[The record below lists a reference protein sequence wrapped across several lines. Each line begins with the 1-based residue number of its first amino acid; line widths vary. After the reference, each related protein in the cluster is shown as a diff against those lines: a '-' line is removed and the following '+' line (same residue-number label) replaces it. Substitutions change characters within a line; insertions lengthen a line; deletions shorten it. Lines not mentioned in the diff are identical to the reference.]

1 VGGVEQVQALGG
13 LVEATLGWLVAD
25 SAVPVAAEG
34 VGNAGPVE
42 PGL

>member
-1 VGGVEQVQALGG
+1 MEAVEKGQVVRALA
-13 LVEATLGWLVAD
+13 EATLGWLVAD